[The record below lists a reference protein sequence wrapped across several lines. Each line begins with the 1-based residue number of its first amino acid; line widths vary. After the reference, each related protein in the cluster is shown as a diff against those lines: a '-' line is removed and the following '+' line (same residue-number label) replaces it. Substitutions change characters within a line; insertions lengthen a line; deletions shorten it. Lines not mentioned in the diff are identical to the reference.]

1 MENDIEINLYRDWI
15 NTVKEIFQGSG
26 HPMPESISDHEAAFA
41 YFSQTA
47 QSEEE
52 AEQLADA
59 NEERLALLQQTIID
73 HFETVIV
80 PDIRSKTNYSGNR
93 FAFKWL
99 YNKGEHIV
107 EEHSSYRIP
116 LS

>member
-1 MENDIEINLYRDWI
+1 MANDIEINLYKDWI

-26 HPMPESISDHEAAFA
+26 HPLPESISDREAAVA

-52 AEQLADA
+52 AEQQADA
-59 NEERLALLQQTIID
+59 NEERLASLQQTIID

-80 PDIRSKTNYSGNR
+80 PDIRSRTNYAGDR